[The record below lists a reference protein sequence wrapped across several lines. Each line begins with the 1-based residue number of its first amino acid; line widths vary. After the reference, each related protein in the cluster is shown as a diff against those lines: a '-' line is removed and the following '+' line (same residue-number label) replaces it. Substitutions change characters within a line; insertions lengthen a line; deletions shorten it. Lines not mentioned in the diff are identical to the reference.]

1 MPSVVWREESESPP
15 DADARYTS
23 QLPLRWS
30 EKVYPAFGHECGKN
44 SVCCDDA
51 QVRGGCWAKVPDA
64 GRRLRLCGRRLGVV
78 VVVAGV
84 LILLVTVTWSD
95 FDCQDSTGLAMGRM
109 WQPTLLSLLALTAP
123 CFAQRSWSWHGWQ
136 PGPNHGHDDSN
147 AKVID
152 LSGDGWTLKS
162 QNGSISIPAS
172 IPSQQ
177 YIDLYASGTIA
188 DPLYGVNN
196 GNLDWVR
203 DQNWTYSRSV
213 RLNTGGPRGGWGN
226 GGTST
231 YLVFEGLDTFTTI
244 SMCGKVVGITENM
257 FRQYTFDI
265 TDLLSSCQGA
275 PTLSLNFGPAVPITH
290 EISEGPDQDGKFDM

>member
-1 MPSVVWREESESPP
+1 MLVMVV
-15 DADARYTS
+15 
-23 QLPLRWS
+23 
-30 EKVYPAFGHECGKN
+30 
-44 SVCCDDA
+44 
-51 QVRGGCWAKVPDA
+51 
-64 GRRLRLCGRRLGVV
+64 
-78 VVVAGV
+78 GV
-84 LILLVTVTWSD
+84 LILLLAAICVASIRR
-95 FDCQDSTGLAMGRM
+95 CQDFTGLAVSKM
-109 WQPTLLSLLALTAP
+109 WQPTLLSLLSLTAP
-123 CFAQRSWSWHGWQ
+123 SFAQRSWSWHGWQ
-136 PGPNHGHDDSN
+136 PGPDHGHDDNN

-152 LSGDGWTLKS
+152 LSGNGWTLKS

-177 YIDLYASGTIA
+177 YIDLYASNTIV

-213 RLNTGGPRGGWGN
+213 SQLSTGGPRGGWGN

-244 SMCGKVVGITENM
+244 SMCGKVVGVTENM

-265 TDLLSSCQGA
+265 TDLLSSCRGT
-275 PTLSLNFGPAVPITH
+275 PSLSLNFGPAVPITH
-290 EISEGPDQDGKFDM
+290 EISEGPDQDGMYDTSEGSVSVLTKLQARSTSQTAATTAREQS

>member
-1 MPSVVWREESESPP
+1 M
-15 DADARYTS
+15 
-23 QLPLRWS
+23 
-30 EKVYPAFGHECGKN
+30 
-44 SVCCDDA
+44 
-51 QVRGGCWAKVPDA
+51 
-64 GRRLRLCGRRLGVV
+64 VV
-78 VVVAGV
+78 VVGA
-84 LILLVTVTWSD
+84 LILLVAAVLTTTTICERLTELTVSK
-95 FDCQDSTGLAMGRM
+95 M
-109 WQPTLLSLLALTAP
+109 WRTTLLSLLSLTAP
-123 CFAQRSWSWHGWQ
+123 SFAQRSWSWHGWQ
-136 PGPNHGHDDSN
+136 PGPNHGHDDNN

-177 YIDLYASGTIA
+177 YIDLYASNTIV

-203 DQNWTYSRSV
+203 DQNWTYSRGV
-213 RLNTGGPRGGWGN
+213 RLNTSGPRGGWGN

-244 SMCGKVVGITENM
+244 SMCGKVVGVTENM
-257 FRQYTFDI
+257 FRQYTFDVS
-265 TDLLSSCQGA
+265 DLLSSCRGT

-290 EISEGPDQDGKFDM
+290 EISEGPDQDGMLNVWCM